1 MEIYEKQIILPVFI
15 TQSMMGTVGQTSE
28 QLKTKKKGRKSGS
41 SQLFSAKD
49 NLANRC
55 MFIKVYLLVISLFT
69 CVFFSC
75 SVLISLSHVQF
86 CRQLRLMC
94 TGHHRS
100 VLGWSY
106 FIMTSCDCFCCTFV
120 HLRVIMKW
128 GEGLSWELGQNLTR
142 QNPAPYFNPSASHT
156 HKTMEAEF
164 VFLCLCCVNVCV
176 QPSSALTPGARD
188 G

>member
-1 MEIYEKQIILPVFI
+1 MMEIYEKQIILPVFI

-75 SVLISLSHVQF
+75 SVLSSLSHRTVLQAASAYV
-86 CRQLRLMC
+86 
-94 TGHHRS
+94 HRS
-100 VLGWSY
+100 SQEC
-106 FIMTSCDCFCCTFV
+106 S
-120 HLRVIMKW
+120 RV
-128 GEGLSWELGQNLTR
+128 ELFHHDL
-142 QNPAPYFNPSASHT
+142 
-156 HKTMEAEF
+156 
-164 VFLCLCCVNVCV
+164 L
-176 QPSSALTPGARD
+176 
-188 G
+188 